1 MKRARRSLLILV
13 VLLVV
18 GFVLL
23 NILAYNHAYAMTHF
37 SQGGTRTGKPEQ
49 LFAFSRLKVLVTGV
63 NLPRPVTRRLPG
75 DLDPNC
81 KELTIPG
88 FYDLRLSAWY
98 VTRGDA
104 APLVIFFHG
113 YGAEKSC
120 EISEAKVF
128 LDMGL
133 SVLLVDFRGCG
144 GSSESYTT
152 IGVREGEDVANV
164 IQFVRG
170 NLPHTSVILCGQ
182 SMGAVSILRAVHDYG
197 VKPDA
202 VILEAVFDTM
212 LNTVRNRFHT
222 MGVPSFPSAE
232 LLVFWGGWQWGFN
245 GFSHNPVTYAS
256 SLTCP
261 ALFMHGTDDPRAKLI
276 EGERVYNAASG
287 PKEFIKF
294 DHTGHESYVQTHPV
308 EWRSAVQSF
317 LKRVAKVD

>member
-1 MKRARRSLLILV
+1 MF
-13 VLLVV
+13 V
-18 GFVLL
+18 GFVIL
-23 NILAYNHAYAMTHF
+23 NVLAYNHAYAMTHF
-37 SQGGTRTGKPEQ
+37 SPGGVRTGKPEQ
-49 LFAFSRLKVLVTGV
+49 LSALSRLKVLLMGV

-75 DLDPNC
+75 ELDPTC

-88 FYDLRLSAWY
+88 FHDIKLSAWY
-98 VTRGDA
+98 VSHGDKT
-104 APLVIFFHG
+104 PLVIFFHG
-113 YGAEKSC
+113 YGAEKSSQ
-120 EISEAKVF
+120 IREAKVF

-144 GSSESYTT
+144 GSSESYAT
-152 IGVREGEDVANV
+152 IGVLEGEDVASV
-164 IQFVRG
+164 VRFVKG
-170 NLPHTSVILCGQ
+170 NMHHTSVILCGQ

-197 VKPDA
+197 VKPDG

-245 GFSHNPVTYAS
+245 GFSHNPVDYAS

-261 ALFMHGTDDPRAKLI
+261 ALFMHGADDPRAKLI
-276 EGERVYNAASG
+276 EGERVFDAAAG

-294 DHTGHESYVQTHPV
+294 DHTGHESYLHTHPV
-308 EWRSAVQSF
+308 EWRAAVQTF
-317 LKRVAKVD
+317 LKRIAKED